1 MGGTVSESCLTAD
14 IYIADAEV
22 LEEETRSRLTKL
34 GRTSVTSESSPS

>member
-1 MGGTVSESCLTAD
+1 VGWEVGVTGSESFLMAD

-34 GRTSVTSESSPS
+34 GRTSVI